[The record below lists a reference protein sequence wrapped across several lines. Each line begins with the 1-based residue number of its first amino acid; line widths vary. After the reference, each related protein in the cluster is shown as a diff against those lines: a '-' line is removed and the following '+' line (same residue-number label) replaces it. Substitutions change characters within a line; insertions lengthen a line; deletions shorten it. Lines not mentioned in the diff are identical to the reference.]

1 MYSLSNAFERIKEFM
16 VIYCVRY
23 IVVYTCLSLLFL
35 ANTSDCAVVIST
47 LSHRVSDTFFNMAT
61 GALTCGSKKSG
72 VGDSALMRSWGAGLQ
87 LVPIAPEKVTLNEVA
102 DSTNPLFD
110 KEIMHVSAM
119 ITPDTFG
126 RPGVERI
133 LAVTAQEPY
142 GMMMVDMS
150 ANQEGKFVR
159 AIDELNDAT
168 GKKTAGIVTVEGT
181 NGPLNG
187 VFAAVKPYEGV
198 FGDQGSGIVLIEF
211 GSREIEKDKKK
222 STEFHFKQL
231 NLSHDKNIVAAHPIN
246 ISTPEAAINHDLSQI
261 GQHVALHWNATL
273 KRLFVG
279 LDVTAGSG
287 NDDGAC
293 ALLVGAFGMHTC
305 PADDTGKSYSHRSLN
320 LEPCI
325 AHTLVHDTSAAIIA
339 TRGSGSRAAVHH
351 ITTFKTSTDIWYVAI
366 VGGCGNPEKSKS
378 TVFAFPLNVNVDENE
393 GGTLAQAGQQPEL
406 HFGSQ
411 EYPTFRSRLLP
422 TKAHTL
428 DHASSGQNRC
438 VCVGGGPLLAGP
450 IATIITARDAIFAIV
465 AGEEQYAGV
474 YHSQALLDNK
484 GLIKGWTQ
492 WRQVYRSDDKA
503 LQSAFYDTLGGSFTL
518 LADSGEQNKPTVIKK
533 TVWGAGD
540 ESKLG
545 NFVSFLKNQ
554 YTKDNTGIRAYAD
567 IPMNTKG
574 FVDQSCMVVGGY
586 HAMTV
591 AIMSQRDGLGTM
603 HYTLGQDFTQ
613 ANAPV
618 MHYKGSTLTKLGT
631 IEAITSA
638 STDTAAWLFV
648 GGTGGLAVYADADG
662 TGWDPY
668 ENLTIEAMRKKI
680 CLPIGSYSF
689 IRKLIHDE
697 HYLYVLTDD
706 KLDRIDLTRS
716 NFEPNRTHL
725 ATTTLATR
733 SSFAR
738 LQPFGFFTDA
748 VISDKVAFLATS
760 AGLYRVGNDAD
771 IRQATSH
778 AQVAWTQVDIGS
790 DIDPIV
796 HLSAVSTT
804 GRSTDVARYAGGNL
818 YVVQGYAGRN
828 HGTVKRFSIDHSCQ
842 KAVDDAV
849 ITIIPDI
856 RIKNAPTMFR
866 RIGYFAR
873 QCVTDGALWL
883 YIRRM
888 PQQDFSSL
896 CSMNDLYPMHDTQL
910 LLHHTQESNF
920 LFVQRFESSQ
930 GAWWGLGQ
938 SVVINE

>member
-1 MYSLSNAFERIKEFM
+1 MYSLDNAFERIKEFM

-23 IVVYTCLSLLFL
+23 SVAYSCLILLFL
-35 ANTSDCAVVIST
+35 GNTSHCAVVISR
-47 LSHRVSDTFFNMAT
+47 LNHPISDTFFNMTT

-72 VGDSALMRSWGAGLQ
+72 VGDAALVRSWAAGLQ
-87 LVPIAPEKVTLNEVA
+87 LVPIAPEKVTLNDVA
-102 DSTNPLFD
+102 DSPNPLFD
-110 KEIMHVSAM
+110 KEILHVSAM

-133 LAVTAQEPY
+133 LAVTAQEPAALA
-142 GMMMVDMS
+142 MVDMS

-159 AIDELNDAT
+159 AIDELNDAS
-168 GKKTAGIVTVEGT
+168 GKKSAGIVCVEGT
-181 NGPLNG
+181 NGQLNG
-187 VFAAVKPYEGV
+187 VFAAVKPSEGV
-198 FGDQGSGIVLIEF
+198 FGDQDSGIVLIEF
-211 GSREIEKDKKK
+211 SSREIEKDKKK
-222 STEFHFKQL
+222 SIEFHFKQL

-246 ISTPEAAINHDLSQI
+246 IGTPEAAINHDLSRV
-261 GQHVALHWNATL
+261 GQQVALHWNATL
-273 KRLFVG
+273 KRLFIG
-279 LDVTAGSG
+279 LDVTAGPDH
-287 NDDGAC
+287 DDGAC
-293 ALLVGAFGMHTC
+293 ALLVGTFENHTC
-305 PADDTGKSYSHRSLN
+305 PVDNTGQSYTHRCLK

-325 AHTLVHDTSAAIIA
+325 AHALVKDRSSALIA
-339 TRGSGSRAAVHH
+339 TRGAGSRAAVHH
-351 ITTFKTSTDIWYVAI
+351 ITTFKTSTDIWHVAV
-366 VGGCGNPEKSKS
+366 VGGCGKPEKSKS
-378 TVFAFPLNVNVDENE
+378 TVFAFPLNVNLNDNE
-393 GGTLAQAGQQPEL
+393 GGTLAQAEQEPTVD
-406 HFGSQ
+406 FGPQ

-428 DHASSGQNRC
+428 DHASWGHNRT
-438 VCVGGGPLLAGP
+438 VCVGGGPLLAGT
-450 IATIITARDAIFAIV
+450 IEKIITARDAIFAVV
-465 AGEEQYAGV
+465 AGDENSAGV
-474 YHSQALLDNK
+474 YHSQALLDHK

-503 LQSAFYDTLGGSFTL
+503 LQSAFYDTFGGSFTL
-518 LADSGEQNKPTVIKK
+518 LADSGEQNQPTVIKK
-533 TVWGAGD
+533 TVWSAGD

-545 NFVSFLKNQ
+545 NFVSFLKKQ
-554 YTKDNTGIRAYAD
+554 YSKDTSGIRSYAD
-567 IPMNTKG
+567 IPMGTKG
-574 FVDQSCMVVGGY
+574 FLNQSCMVIGGY
-586 HAMTV
+586 HALTV
-591 AIMSQRDGLGTM
+591 AIMSQRDEIGIM
-603 HYTLGQDFTQ
+603 HYTQGQDFTHTD
-613 ANAPV
+613 APV
-618 MHYKGSTLTKLGT
+618 VHYTGGTLTKLGT

-638 STDTAAWLFV
+638 ATDTQAWLFV

-662 TGWDPY
+662 AGWNPY
-668 ENLTIEAMRKKI
+668 ENLTTEDLRKKI
-680 CLPIGSYSF
+680 CLPVGSYSF
-689 IRKLIHDE
+689 IRRLIHDE

-706 KLDRIDLTRS
+706 KLDRIDLTHS
-716 NFEPNRTHL
+716 CFEPNRIQL

-748 VISDKVAFLATS
+748 VISDKIAFLATS

-771 IRQATSH
+771 IRQAASP

-796 HLSAVSTT
+796 HLSAVSAT
-804 GRSTDVARYAGGNL
+804 GRAVDVARYTGGNL
-818 YVVQGYAGRN
+818 YVIQGYAGRN

-849 ITIIPDI
+849 IASIPDI

-866 RIGYFAR
+866 RIGYFAPR
-873 QCVTDGALWL
+873 CITDGALWL

-930 GAWWGLGQ
+930 GAWWALGQ
-938 SVVINE
+938 SVVVNE

>member
-1 MYSLSNAFERIKEFM
+1 M

-23 IVVYTCLSLLFL
+23 ILAYTCLSLLFL
-35 ANTSDCAVVIST
+35 ANTSHCAVVIST
-47 LSHRVSDTFFNMAT
+47 FSHPVSDTFFNVAT

-72 VGDSALMRSWGAGLQ
+72 VGDSALVRSWAAGLQ

-102 DSTNPLFD
+102 DSANPLFD

-133 LAVTAQEPY
+133 LAVTTQEPAALV
-142 GMMMVDMS
+142 MVDMS

-159 AIDELNDAT
+159 AIDELNDAS
-168 GKKTAGIVTVEGT
+168 GKKSAGIVTVEGT
-181 NGPLNG
+181 SGPLNG
-187 VFAAVKPYEGV
+187 VFAAVNPSDGV

-222 STEFHFKQL
+222 STEFHFTQL

-246 ISTPEAAINHDLSQI
+246 IGTPEAAINHDLSRV
-261 GQHVALHWNATL
+261 GQHVALHWNAIL
-273 KRLFVG
+273 KRLFIG
-279 LDVTAGSG
+279 LDVTAGPDH
-287 NDDGAC
+287 DDGAC
-293 ALLVGAFGMHTC
+293 ALLVGTFDNHTC
-305 PADDTGKSYSHRSLN
+305 PVDDTGQSYTHRCLK
-320 LEPCI
+320 LEPGV
-325 AHTLVHDTSAAIIA
+325 AHTLVKDTSSAIIA
-339 TRGSGSRAAVHH
+339 TRGTGSRAAVHH
-351 ITTFKTSTDIWYVAI
+351 ITTFKTSTDIWHVAV
-366 VGGCGNPEKSKS
+366 VGGCGNPETSKS
-378 TVFAFPLNVNVDENE
+378 TVFAFPLNVNVDDNE
-393 GGTLAQAGQQPEL
+393 GGTLAQAGQEPKVD
-406 HFGSQ
+406 FGPQ
-411 EYPTFRSRLLP
+411 EYPTFRSRLLL
-422 TKAHTL
+422 TKAHTA
-428 DHASSGQNRC
+428 DHASSEQHRC

-450 IATIITARDAIFAIV
+450 IATIMTARDAIFAVV
-465 AGEEQYAGV
+465 AGDENYAGI
-474 YHSQALLDNK
+474 YHSQALLDHK

-503 LQSAFYDTLGGSFTL
+503 LQSAFYDTIGGSFTL
-518 LADSGEQNKPTVIKK
+518 LSDSGNQDKPTVIKK
-533 TVWGAGD
+533 TVWGAGH

-545 NFVSFLKNQ
+545 NFVSFLKTH

-567 IPMNTKG
+567 IPMGTKG

-591 AIMSQRDGLGTM
+591 AIMSQRDELGTVR
-603 HYTLGQDFTQ
+603 YTQGQDFTH
-613 ANAPV
+613 ANAPI
-618 MHYKGSTLTKLGT
+618 MHYTGGTLTKLGT

-638 STDTAAWLFV
+638 ATDTAAWLFV

-662 TGWDPY
+662 AGWDPY
-668 ENLTIEAMRKKI
+668 ENLTLYAMRKKI
-680 CLPIGSYSF
+680 CLPIGTYSF
-689 IRKLIHDE
+689 VRRLIHDE

-716 NFEPNRTHL
+716 SFEPHKIHL
-725 ATTTLATR
+725 EKTTLATL
-733 SSFAR
+733 SSFPS

-748 VISDKVAFLATS
+748 VISDKVAFLSTS
-760 AGLYRVGNDAD
+760 RGLYRVGNDAD
-771 IRQATSH
+771 IRQATSP

-796 HLSAVSTT
+796 HLSAVSAT
-804 GRSTDVARYAGGNL
+804 GRSADVARYAGGNL

-842 KAVDDAV
+842 KAVDDSIIAS
-849 ITIIPDI
+849 IPDI

-866 RIGYFAR
+866 RIGYFAPR
-873 QCVTDGALWL
+873 CITDGALWL

-930 GAWWGLGQ
+930 GAWWALGQ
-938 SVVINE
+938 SVVVNE